1 MTTITPGRA
10 AISGVVADMLG
21 KLRIV
26 VADDHALL
34 RSGFRTIFTRMPDVE
49 VVGEAANG
57 REALQ
62 LVKDLAPDILLM
74 DISMPELSGLL
85 AAEQV
90 KQRSANTK
98 VIILSMHASKE
109 YVIEALRAGASGYLL
124 KDATLYEVETA
135 LKVVAEG
142 SLYLS
147 PSIAQHIVGTYLD
160 GSSESELLSLRQRE
174 ILQLLAEGKSMA
186 DIADILHLS
195 KKTIESHRAQVMK
208 RLGIQD
214 MAGLIRYAWRKG
226 LIVQ

>member
-142 SLYLS
+142 NLYLS

-160 GSSESELLSLRQRE
+160 
-174 ILQLLAEGKSMA
+174 
-186 DIADILHLS
+186 
-195 KKTIESHRAQVMK
+195 
-208 RLGIQD
+208 
-214 MAGLIRYAWRKG
+214 
-226 LIVQ
+226 

>member
-1 MTTITPGRA
+1 MA
-10 AISGVVADMLG
+10 G
-21 KLRIV
+21 KLRVV
-26 VADDHALL
+26 VADDHTLM
-34 RSGFRTIFTRMPDVE
+34 RSGFSALLTSLPGVD
-49 VVGEAANG
+49 VVGEASNG
-57 REALQ
+57 REALR

-85 AAEQV
+85 AAEQL

-98 VIILSMHASKE
+98 VLILSMHASKE

-135 LKVVAEG
+135 LKVVGDG

-147 PSIAQHIVGTYLD
+147 PSIAQHVVGGYLD
-160 GSSESELLSLRQRE
+160 GGSDSELLSLRQRE
-174 ILQLLAEGKSMA
+174 ILQLFSEGKSVA

-195 KKTIESHRAQVMK
+195 KKTIEGHRAELMR

-214 MAGLIRYAWRKG
+214 VVGLVRYAWRKG
-226 LIVQ
+226 MITA

>member
-1 MTTITPGRA
+1 
-10 AISGVVADMLG
+10 MLG

-34 RSGFRTIFTRMPDVE
+34 RSGFRAIFTRMLDVE

-142 SLYLS
+142 NLYLS
-147 PSIAQHIVGTYLD
+147 PSIAQHVVGRNLD
-160 GSSESELLSLRQRE
+160 GSSENELLSLRQRE
-174 ILQLLAEGKSMA
+174 VLQLLAEGKSMA
-186 DIADILHLS
+186 DIADILYLS
-195 KKTIESHRAQVMK
+195 KKTIESHRAELMR

-214 MAGLIRYAWRKG
+214 VAGLVRYAWRKG
-226 LIVQ
+226 LIAQ